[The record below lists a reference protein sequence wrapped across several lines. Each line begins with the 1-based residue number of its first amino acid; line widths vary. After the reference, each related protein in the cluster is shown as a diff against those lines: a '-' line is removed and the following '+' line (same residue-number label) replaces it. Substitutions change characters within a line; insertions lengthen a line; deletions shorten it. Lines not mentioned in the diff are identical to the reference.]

1 MAVIVDKSV
10 EYDAHTRHI
19 NVLNMTVK
27 VEGQLRGAIRLKRF
41 PRRTEESLCGLVS
54 AF

>member
-1 MAVIVDKSV
+1 MALIVNKSV

-19 NVLNMTVK
+19 IVLNMTVK
-27 VEGQLRGAIRLKRF
+27 LEDQLRGAIRLKHF
-41 PRRTEESLCGLVS
+41 PRRTDECLCGLVS